1 MLTMAMKPRIA
12 TAALFV
18 VGAAAAASA
27 QSPSVE
33 VIWARQPDTPLRV
46 VRIVSTLTNPIHE
59 IALKNVSKKEI
70 VSYQL
75 GWVPVVPHGCG
86 TPVKASVKVLPVVQG
101 PVWPNYVGE
110 SVHAYEFDRGEILE
124 LARNWDSRKIVL
136 EVGVIRVEFSDGWWN
151 YNDDLLDPVPVQR
164 FACAS
169 EGIIAEQKQRRELPP
184 ELIGTWD
191 YTSMTALKK
200 GNPFGTVHFQPGQ
213 WTVTFNPDSTWAMK
227 SPSPPAKPG
236 GMNGSYAIHGHDVDM
251 KLANGSTYHK
261 YRFTIEQD
269 GKALVLAAK
278 DSIINASRPQ

>member
-1 MLTMAMKPRIA
+1 
-12 TAALFV
+12 
-18 VGAAAAASA
+18 
-27 QSPSVE
+27 
-33 VIWARQPDTPLRV
+33 
-46 VRIVSTLTNPIHE
+46 
-59 IALKNVSKKEI
+59 
-70 VSYQL
+70 
-75 GWVPVVPHGCG
+75 
-86 TPVKASVKVLPVVQG
+86 VKVLPVVQG

-191 YTSMTALKK
+191 YTSMAALKK

-213 WTVTFNPDSTWAMK
+213 WTVTFNPDSTWVMK
-227 SPSPPAKPG
+227 PPSSPAKPG

-251 KLANGSTYHK
+251 KLANGSAYHK

-278 DSIINASRPQ
+278 DSIITASRPQ